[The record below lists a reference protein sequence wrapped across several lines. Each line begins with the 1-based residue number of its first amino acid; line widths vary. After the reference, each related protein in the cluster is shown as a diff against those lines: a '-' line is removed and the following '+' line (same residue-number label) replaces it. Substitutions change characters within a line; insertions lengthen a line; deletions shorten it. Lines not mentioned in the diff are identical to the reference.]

1 MWVGV
6 RVAETVE
13 TEAGVKMVETVAV
26 TVVTVVTVV
35 AVLGLVKVNTAVVV
49 ERAPD

>member
-1 MWVGV
+1 MGV

-13 TEAGVKMVETVAV
+13 TEAGVKMAETV
-26 TVVTVVTVV
+26 VVTVVTVV